1 MLQSTSALKLNKG
14 KSMSLN
20 DLKSNVRQFLALKK
34 EVEVLT
40 KRQDEIKSRLKLTV
54 EAAGETDDRGHVTLQ
69 VDDDIIG
76 AVTLTQQRRV
86 SKTLDM
92 NVAENLLKERG
103 IYDKC
108 VKMVPVLQ
116 EDAIMSCVYTGELSE
131 ADVDAMFP
139 AKISFAFLVKASND

>member
-1 MLQSTSALKLNKG
+1 
-14 KSMSLN
+14 MSLN
-20 DLKSNVRQFLALKK
+20 DLKSNLRQYLALKK
-34 EVEVLT
+34 EVEVLS

-54 EAAGETDDRGHVTLQ
+54 EAAGETDDRGHVTLK
-69 VDDDIIG
+69 VEDDIIG
-76 AVTLTQQRRV
+76 DVTLTQQRRV

-92 NVAENLLKERG
+92 NIAEDLLKERG

-108 VKMVPVLQ
+108 VKMIPVLQ

>member
-1 MLQSTSALKLNKG
+1 
-14 KSMSLN
+14 MSLN

>member
-1 MLQSTSALKLNKG
+1 
-14 KSMSLN
+14 MSLN
-20 DLKSNVRQFLALKK
+20 DLKSNLRQYLALKK
-34 EVEVLT
+34 EVEVLS

-54 EAAGETDDRGHVTLQ
+54 EAAGETDDRGHVTLK
-69 VDDDIIG
+69 VEDDIIG
-76 AVTLTQQRRV
+76 DVTITQQRRV

-92 NVAENLLKERG
+92 NIAEDLLKERG

>member
-1 MLQSTSALKLNKG
+1 
-14 KSMSLN
+14 MSLN

-54 EAAGETDDRGHVTLQ
+54 ESAGETDDRGHVTLK
-69 VDDDIIG
+69 VEDDIIG
-76 AVTLTQQRRV
+76 DVTLTQQRRV

-139 AKISFAFLVKASND
+139 AKISFAFLVKSSND

>member
-1 MLQSTSALKLNKG
+1 
-14 KSMSLN
+14 MSLN
-20 DLKSNVRQFLALKK
+20 DLKANLRQYLALKK
-34 EVEVLT
+34 EVEVLS

-54 EAAGETDDRGHVTLQ
+54 EAAGETDDRGHVTLK
-69 VDDDIIG
+69 VEDDIIG
-76 AVTLTQQRRV
+76 DVTLTQQRRV

-92 NVAENLLKERG
+92 NVAEDLLKERG

-131 ADVDAMFP
+131 ADVDTMFP
-139 AKISFAFLVKASND
+139 AKVSFAFLVKASND

>member
-1 MLQSTSALKLNKG
+1 
-14 KSMSLN
+14 MSLN
-20 DLKSNVRQFLALKK
+20 DLKSNLRQYLALKK
-34 EVEVLT
+34 EVEVLS

-54 EAAGETDDRGHVTLQ
+54 EAAGETDDRGHVTLK
-69 VDDDIIG
+69 VEDDIIG
-76 AVTLTQQRRV
+76 DVTLTQQRRV

-92 NVAENLLKERG
+92 TIAEDLLKERG

>member
-1 MLQSTSALKLNKG
+1 
-14 KSMSLN
+14 MSLN
-20 DLKSNVRQFLALKK
+20 DLKSNLRQYLALKK
-34 EVEVLT
+34 EVEVLS

-54 EAAGETDDRGHVTLQ
+54 EAAGETDDRGHVTLK
-69 VDDDIIG
+69 VEDDIIG
-76 AVTLTQQRRV
+76 DVTLTQQRRV

-92 NVAENLLKERG
+92 NVAEDLLKERG

-131 ADVDAMFP
+131 ADVDNMFP
-139 AKISFAFLVKASND
+139 AKVSFAFLVKASND

>member
-1 MLQSTSALKLNKG
+1 
-14 KSMSLN
+14 MSLN
-20 DLKSNVRQFLALKK
+20 DLKSNLRQYLALKK
-34 EVEVLT
+34 EVEVLS

-54 EAAGETDDRGHVTLQ
+54 EAAGETDDRGHVTLK
-69 VDDDIIG
+69 VEDDIIG
-76 AVTLTQQRRV
+76 DVTLTQQRRV

-92 NVAENLLKERG
+92 NIAEDLLKERG

>member
-1 MLQSTSALKLNKG
+1 
-14 KSMSLN
+14 MSLN
-20 DLKSNVRQFLALKK
+20 DLKSNLRQYLALKK
-34 EVEVLT
+34 EVEVLS

-54 EAAGETDDRGHVTLQ
+54 EAAGETDDRGHVTLK
-69 VDDDIIG
+69 VEDDIIG
-76 AVTLTQQRRV
+76 DVTLTQQRRV

-131 ADVDAMFP
+131 ADVDNMFP
-139 AKISFAFLVKASND
+139 AKVSFAFLVKASND

>member
-1 MLQSTSALKLNKG
+1 
-14 KSMSLN
+14 MSLN
-20 DLKSNVRQFLALKK
+20 DLKTNLRQYLALKK
-34 EVEVLT
+34 EVEVLS

-54 EAAGETDDRGHVTLQ
+54 EAAGETDDRGHVTLK
-69 VDDDIIG
+69 VEDDIIG
-76 AVTLTQQRRV
+76 DVTLTQQRRV

-92 NVAENLLKERG
+92 NVAEDLLKERG

-131 ADVDAMFP
+131 ADVDTMFP
-139 AKISFAFLVKASND
+139 AKVSFAFLVKASND

>member
-1 MLQSTSALKLNKG
+1 
-14 KSMSLN
+14 MSLN
-20 DLKSNVRQFLALKK
+20 DLKSNLRQYLALKK
-34 EVEVLT
+34 EVEVLS

-54 EAAGETDDRGHVTLQ
+54 EAAGETDDRGHVTLK
-69 VDDDIIG
+69 VEDDIIG
-76 AVTLTQQRRV
+76 DVTLTQQRRV

-92 NVAENLLKERG
+92 NVAEDLLKERG

-131 ADVDAMFP
+131 ADVDTMFP
-139 AKISFAFLVKASND
+139 AKVSFAFLVKASND